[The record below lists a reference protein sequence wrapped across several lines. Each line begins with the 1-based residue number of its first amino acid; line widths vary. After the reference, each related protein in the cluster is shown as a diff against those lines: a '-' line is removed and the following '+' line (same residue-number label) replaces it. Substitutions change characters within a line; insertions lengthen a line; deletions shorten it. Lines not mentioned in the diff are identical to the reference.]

1 MGGGTGGGQDFA
13 RCVQRPGRHLEAVF
27 IARLKTIL
35 SKSEDED
42 LTQAIGE
49 IARKLVAEHDDGTKF
64 HRLDGINDLSDAY
77 RVQDAYVAAIIG
89 ENGTAGYKIGLT
101 SKRMQE
107 MCGIDQPIR
116 GSVFTNRVFGSDVH
130 LSLADYHHLGLEFE
144 ICVRLG
150 HDLVPNGVPFT
161 PESAGAAVDAVAA
174 AIELVDDRHA
184 DYSVLH
190 CETLVADN
198 SWNAG
203 IVVGPFVSPPAR
215 MEEAEGIAY
224 QEGVEIARGRGADAL
239 GHPFVPL
246 AWLANHLAASGQIL
260 RKGDVVMT
268 GSIVTTRFPA
278 GPFNYRFD
286 VSGIGSV
293 KVRGA

>member
-1 MGGGTGGGQDFA
+1 VLAG
-13 RCVQRPGRHLEAVF
+13 
-27 IARLKTIL
+27 LKSVL
-35 SKSEDED
+35 SEDED
-42 LTQAIGE
+42 LTQTIGD
-49 IARKLVAEHDDGTKF
+49 IAQKLVAEHNDGAKF
-64 HRLDGINDLSDAY
+64 HRIDGINDLADAY
-77 RVQDAYVAAIIG
+77 RVQEAYIAAIIG
-89 ENGTAGYKIGLT
+89 DNGTAGYKIGLT

-116 GSVFTNRVFGSDVH
+116 GTIFSGRVADSGVH
-130 LSLADYHHLGLEFE
+130 LKLADYHHLGLEFE
-144 ICVRLG
+144 ICVRLA

-161 PESAGAAVDAVAA
+161 PESAGTAVDAVAA

-203 IVVGPFVSPPAR
+203 VVLGAFVPAPAR

-224 QEGVEIARGRGADAL
+224 QDGVELARGRGADAL

-246 AWLANHLAASGQIL
+246 AWLANHLAASGKML
-260 RKGDVVMT
+260 RKGDLVMT
-268 GSIVTTRFPA
+268 GSIVTTRFPE
-278 GPFNYRFD
+278 GPFTYRFD

-293 KVRGA
+293 EVSGA

>member
-1 MGGGTGGGQDFA
+1 MG
-13 RCVQRPGRHLEAVF
+13 
-27 IARLKTIL
+27 
-35 SKSEDED
+35 
-42 LTQAIGE
+42 
-49 IARKLVAEHDDGTKF
+49 
-64 HRLDGINDLSDAY
+64 
-77 RVQDAYVAAIIG
+77 
-89 ENGTAGYKIGLT
+89 AGYKIGLT
-101 SKRMQE
+101 SKRMQQ

-116 GSVFTNRVFGSDVH
+116 GTIFSDRVIGSGAH
-130 LSLADYHHLGLEFE
+130 LSLSNYQHLGLEFE

-150 HDLVPNGVPFT
+150 RDLIADGTPFT
-161 PESAGAAVDAVAA
+161 PESAGDAVDAVAA

-184 DYSVLH
+184 DYSVLD

-203 IVVGPFVSPPAR
+203 IVVGAFTPPPAR
-215 MEEAEGIAY
+215 LDTVEGIAY
-224 QEGVEIARGRGADAL
+224 LDGVEISRGVGADAL

-246 AWLANHLAASGQIL
+246 AWLANHLAASGEGL

-268 GSIVTTRFPA
+268 GSIVTTRFPT

-293 KVRGA
+293 EVSGS

>member
-1 MGGGTGGGQDFA
+1 LTG
-13 RCVQRPGRHLEAVF
+13 
-27 IARLKTIL
+27 II
-35 SKSEDED
+35 S
-42 LTQAIGE
+42 E
-49 IARKLVAEHDDGTKF
+49 IARTLVAEHSEGAKF
-64 HRLDGINDLSDAY
+64 HRLDGINHLADAY
-77 RVQDAYVAAIIG
+77 RVQDAYIAAIIG
-89 ENGTAGYKIGLT
+89 DNGTAGYKIGLT

-116 GSVFTNRVFGSDVH
+116 GTIFSGRVAASGVH
-130 LSLADYHHLGLEFE
+130 LSLTDYHHLGLEFE

-150 HDLVPNGVPFT
+150 RDLVANGVAFT
-161 PESAGAAVDAVAA
+161 PESAGDAVDAVAA

-203 IVVGPFVSPPAR
+203 IVVGAFVPPPR
-215 MEEAEGIAY
+215 LDEAEGIAY
-224 QEGVEIARGRGADAL
+224 QDGAEISRGRGADVL

-246 AWLANHLAASGQIL
+246 AWLANHLAASGQTL

-268 GSIVTTRFPA
+268 GSIVTTRFPT

-293 KVRGA
+293 EVSGA

>member
-1 MGGGTGGGQDFA
+1 MTDTINRAA
-13 RCVQRPGRHLEAVF
+13 RE
-27 IARLKTIL
+27 
-35 SKSEDED
+35 
-42 LTQAIGE
+42 
-49 IARKLVAEHDDGTKF
+49 LVAEHRSGARF
-64 HRLDGINDLSDAY
+64 HRIAGINDLSDAY
-77 RVQDAYVAAIIG
+77 RVQDAYIAGIIG
-89 ENGTAGYKIGLT
+89 DNATAGYKIGLT

-116 GSVFTNRVFGSDVH
+116 GTIFANRVARSGVH

-150 HDLVPNGVPFT
+150 RDLQPGAVPFT
-161 PESAGAAVDAVAA
+161 PEGAGAAVDAVAA

-203 IVVGPFVSPPAR
+203 VVLGAFVAPPPR
-215 MEEAEGIAY
+215 LDEVEGIAY
-224 QEGVEIARGRGADAL
+224 QDGVEFSRGRGADAL

-246 AWLANHLAASGQIL
+246 AWLANHLAASGGML
-260 RKGDVVMT
+260 RKGDIVMT

-278 GPFNYRFD
+278 APFTYRFD
-286 VSGIGSV
+286 VAGIGSV
-293 KVRGA
+293 EVGGA

>member
-1 MGGGTGGGQDFA
+1 MNDTIKGIAGQ
-13 RCVQRPGRHLEAVF
+13 
-27 IARLKTIL
+27 
-35 SKSEDED
+35 
-42 LTQAIGE
+42 
-49 IARKLVAEHDDGTKF
+49 LVAEHRSGTKF
-64 HRLDGINDLSDAY
+64 HRLPGMNDLADAY
-77 RVQDAYVAAIIG
+77 QVQDNYIAAIIG
-89 ENGTAGYKIGLT
+89 TDHGAGYKIGLT
-101 SKRMQE
+101 SKRMQQ

-116 GSVFTNRVFGSDVH
+116 GTIFSDRIIGSGAH
-130 LSLADYHHLGLEFE
+130 LSLSNYQHLGLEFE

-150 HDLVPNGVPFT
+150 RDLIADGTPFT
-161 PESAGAAVDAVAA
+161 PESAGDAVDAVAA

-184 DYSVLH
+184 DYSVLD

-203 IVVGPFVSPPAR
+203 IVVGAFTPPPAHLDTV
-215 MEEAEGIAY
+215 EGIAY
-224 QEGVEIARGRGADAL
+224 LDGVEISRGVGADAL

-246 AWLANHLAASGQIL
+246 AWLANHLAASGEAL

-268 GSIVTTRFPA
+268 GSIVTTRFPT

-293 KVRGA
+293 EVSGS

>member
-1 MGGGTGGGQDFA
+1 MTEVIED
-13 RCVQRPGRHLEAVF
+13 
-27 IARLKTIL
+27 IART
-35 SKSEDED
+35 
-42 LTQAIGE
+42 
-49 IARKLVAEHDDGTKF
+49 LVAEHRNGTRFHKLDDVKD
-64 HRLDGINDLSDAY
+64 LDIAY
-77 RVQDAYVAAIIG
+77 QVQAVYVDSIIG
-89 ENGTAGYKIGLT
+89 DNGTAGYKIGLT

-116 GSVFTNRVFGSDVH
+116 GTIFTGLVKGSGAR
-130 LSLADYHHLGLEFE
+130 LSLADYHRLGLEFE

-150 HDLVPNGVPFT
+150 RDLAPTGVPFT
-161 PESAGAAVDAVAA
+161 PESAGEAVDAVAP
-174 AIELVDDRHA
+174 AIELVEDRNA

-203 IVVGPFVSPPAR
+203 IIVGTFVPPPANLDQV
-215 MEEAEGIAY
+215 EGIAY
-224 QEGVEIARGRGADAL
+224 EDGAELARGKGADAL

-246 AWLANHLAASGQIL
+246 AWLANHLAASGQML

-268 GSIVTTRFPA
+268 GSIVTTRFPTKA
-278 GPFNYRFD
+278 FSYRFD

-293 KVRGA
+293 EVSGA

>member
-1 MGGGTGGGQDFA
+1 MTETID
-13 RCVQRPGRHLEAVF
+13 R
-27 IARLKTIL
+27 IAG
-35 SKSEDED
+35 D
-42 LTQAIGE
+42 
-49 IARKLVAEHDDGTKF
+49 LVAQ
-64 HRLDGINDLSDAY
+64 HRSGANFRRMDGINDLADAY
-77 RVQDAYVAAIIG
+77 RVQDAFVAAIIG
-89 ENGTAGYKIGLT
+89 DNGTAGYKIGLT

-116 GSVFTNRVFGSDVH
+116 GSIFTNRVVGSGAR
-130 LSLADYHHLGLEFE
+130 LALADYHHLGLEFE

-150 HDLVPNGVPFT
+150 RDLVPNGVPFT
-161 PESAGAAVDAVAA
+161 PEGAGAAVDAVAA

-190 CETLVADN
+190 CETLVGDN

-203 IVVGPFVSPPAR
+203 IVVGAFVPAPTR
-215 MEEAEGIAY
+215 LEEAEGIAY
-224 QEGVEIARGRGADAL
+224 QDGVEIARGRGADAL

-246 AWLANHLAASGQIL
+246 AWLANHLAASGRML

-268 GSIVTTRFPA
+268 GSIVTTRFPE
-278 GPFNYRFD
+278 GPFTYRFD

-293 KVRGA
+293 EVSGA